1 MHLLTQI
8 KNCGEKN
15 RRDRHRARNA
25 NTAMQDGLRF
35 HIIRVQDRSAPMTK
49 TINFPLQF
57 INLWLTLM
65 LIWVIANGTLARET
79 LIAGA
84 VICAAIALAFAAFAR
99 VYSVVRWTPKVVLYY
114 LLYFGVFMLELT
126 KANLNVMRLVFSPR
140 IKIEPGIVEIK
151 TELKSPIGRLALAN
165 SITLTPGTLVVD
177 IKGDSLFIHWINVSA
192 TDPVAATEKISARFE
207 KYLKVVY
214 G

>member
-1 MHLLTQI
+1 
-8 KNCGEKN
+8 
-15 RRDRHRARNA
+15 
-25 NTAMQDGLRF
+25 
-35 HIIRVQDRSAPMTK
+35 MTK
-49 TINFPLQF
+49 RINFPLQF
-57 INLWLTLM
+57 LNLWLTLM
-65 LIWVIANGTLARET
+65 LIWVIANGTLASDT

-99 VYSVVRWTPKVVLYY
+99 VYSVIRWTPKVIFYY
-114 LLYFGVFMLELT
+114 LLYFGVFLLELI

-140 IKIEPGIVEIK
+140 IDIEPGIVEIK

-177 IKGDSLFIHWINVSA
+177 IREDTLFVHWINVSA
-192 TDPVAATEKISARFE
+192 TDPVAATEEISARFE